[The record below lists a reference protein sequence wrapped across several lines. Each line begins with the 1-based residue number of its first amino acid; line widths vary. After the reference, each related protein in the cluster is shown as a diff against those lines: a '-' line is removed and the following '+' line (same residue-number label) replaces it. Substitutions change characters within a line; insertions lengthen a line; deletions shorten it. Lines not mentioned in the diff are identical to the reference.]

1 VHNWFIC
8 IDQIIGSIV
17 GVILAFVLTL
27 KTIWLIKQIN
37 RYGNTGGVLGTEK
50 VNYVIWQINRY
61 GNTGGVLGTEK
72 VNYVIWKK
80 KKFQ

>member
-50 VNYVIWQINRY
+50 VNYVIW
-61 GNTGGVLGTEK
+61 
-72 VNYVIWKK
+72 KK